1 MSTTPIDQSP
11 KSSANASQ
19 PNSETTSKVISF
31 TAYKNKE
38 AINKEFSHSRKPLYV
53 NSDNGRISG
62 NLEVATRG
70 APEGDLGDR
79 LHKIRSSL
87 DRINTLMADLKK
99 LSAHRE
105 KEKIN

>member
-1 MSTTPIDQSP
+1 MSTTPTDQTP
-11 KSSANASQ
+11 NSSANASQ
-19 PNSETTSKVISF
+19 SNSETTSKVISF

-38 AINKEFSHSRKPLYV
+38 TINNEFSHSRKPLYV
-53 NSDNGRISG
+53 NSDDGRISG
-62 NLEVATRG
+62 NPVVASKG
-70 APEGDLGDR
+70 AQEGDLGDR